1 MPERSILRFSRR
13 KAGCFL
19 IQKNPRQIAEGF
31 QTSYPCGVF
40 ITFARIFPW
49 NHGVY
54 SANFAPGQNDSVRQ
68 FQNAHSCKRKR
79 LWHGTHLLGCYQMQT
94 AQPKCCPLK
103 SKPQDK
109 RFLCFSIAL
118 RFRKSKHLTSFL
130 HYVNILFKILQ
141 NQSGFYPVPKESKE
155 ILKIHLTN
163 RKRGGIIRN
172 KQSSLQSQM
181 RQVGCCFEDTDLFC
195 EKQALKGKKR
205 TCFAAESCRPV
216 RGSGK
221 PFMIAPP

>member
-40 ITFARIFPW
+40 ITSARIFPW

-118 RFRKSKHLTSFL
+118 RFRKSKHLTSFFTL
-130 HYVNILFKILQ
+130 CKYFVQNI
-141 NQSGFYPVPKESKE
+141 VESKR
-155 ILKIHLTN
+155 ILS
-163 RKRGGIIRN
+163 GAEGIERN
-172 KQSSLQSQM
+172 
-181 RQVGCCFEDTDLFC
+181 FENPLD
-195 EKQALKGKKR
+195 KSKAGRYNKK
-205 TCFAAESCRPV
+205 
-216 RGSGK
+216 
-221 PFMIAPP
+221 